1 MPVNELQEFKVTAA
15 EILNAKHTPQFEALM
30 KFQYERAQKLY
41 DDAFALLPPEDRR
54 AQRTSLIMAS
64 IYRTLLIEIERDR
77 FQVLNQRISLTPI
90 RKLWLAWKTYVRG

>member
-1 MPVNELQEFKVTAA
+1 MVVAFVDENRDHLAVDELLWSTSRASRPLPVVA
-15 EILNAKHTPQFEALM
+15 ISRVYDEAL
-30 KFQYERAQKLY
+30 
-41 DDAFALLPPEDRR
+41 ALLPPEDRR

-64 IYRTLLIEIERDR
+64 IYRTLLVEIQRDR